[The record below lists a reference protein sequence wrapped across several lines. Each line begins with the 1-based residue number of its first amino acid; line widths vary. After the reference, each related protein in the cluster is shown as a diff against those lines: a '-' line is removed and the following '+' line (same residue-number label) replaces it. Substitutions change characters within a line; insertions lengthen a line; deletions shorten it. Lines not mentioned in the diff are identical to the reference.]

1 MTALRTFCCCG
12 SLRTGTIF
20 TAIAG
25 AILAAAGIVMI
36 YTLNI
41 DLRTILLDNLLPKW
55 AVKLI
60 LAINFGMT
68 IFISILL
75 LYGAI
80 KRHMYF
86 MLPWVILGILLA
98 LGLLISVIYTAIV
111 EFNEERNIEGTIWL
125 IGGILA
131 VVVYVY
137 FWFVVYS
144 YFQIVRKEFEERS
157 KYERAPF
164 RRHY

>member
-1 MTALRTFCCCG
+1 MTVLRTCCCCG

-25 AILAAAGIVMI
+25 AILAAAGIIMI
-36 YTLNI
+36 YTLNL

-60 LAINFGMT
+60 LAINFCMT
-68 IFISILL
+68 ILISMLL

-98 LGLLISVIYTAIV
+98 LGLLISVIYTAVV

-125 IGGILA
+125 IGGIIA
-131 VVVYVY
+131 VVVYLY
-137 FWFVVYS
+137 FWCVVYS

-157 KYERAPF
+157 KYER
-164 RRHY
+164 